1 LPFKEQIDRKIDEIL
16 EYSKQKFQV
25 SVLAQCIEDS
35 QDPSSHSLLQEH
47 AMFKGNVIA
56 LTNSRIHNPEFG
68 INYVTKEIEGNEFKV
83 LSSAAELLN
92 SLNPFEAM

>member
-1 LPFKEQIDRKIDEIL
+1 
-16 EYSKQKFQV
+16 
-25 SVLAQCIEDS
+25 
-35 QDPSSHSLLQEH
+35 
-47 AMFKGNVIA
+47 MFKGNVIA
-56 LTNSRIHNPEFG
+56 LINSRIQNPEFG